1 MDGVNKDRS
10 GSFDTNVG
18 LIEPTPRV
26 EQEEVGCEFFWQAR
40 LRESSGDEPATE
52 LHQRSVRQ
60 EPLVSAAD
68 RPGFDV
74 TLGDVFEAH
83 EGNAIGLCVT
93 LAIPVVIA
101 ILALVLSYLTC
112 YLNAL
117 ECRWDI

>member
-18 LIEPTPRV
+18 LIEPTSRV

-60 EPLVSAAD
+60 EPPVSAAD
-68 RPGFDV
+68 QPGFDV
-74 TLGDVFEAH
+74 TLQEVFEEH
-83 EGNAIGLCVT
+83 EGNIIGPCVT
-93 LAIPVVIA
+93 LAIPVLMA
-101 ILALVLSYLTC
+101 AAALGFSYLTC
-112 YLNAL
+112 YLNGL
-117 ECRWDI
+117 ECHWDI